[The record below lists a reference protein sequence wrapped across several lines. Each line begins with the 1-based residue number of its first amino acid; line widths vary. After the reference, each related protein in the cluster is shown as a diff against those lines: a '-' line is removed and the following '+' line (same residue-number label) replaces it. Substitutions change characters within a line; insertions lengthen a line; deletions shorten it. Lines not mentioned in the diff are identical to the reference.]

1 MFTNNGKHLP
11 QIEYY
16 YKGTI
21 YPFIGKLNLKELLI
35 VRNTWLN
42 YKSPILLKKAD
53 RDTHKSQ
60 LSCIEQCIRILFSEP
75 NPNPS
80 IQLLQKNDKTYK
92 PPICNKSST
101 KTSQDTALTVFDI
114 IKGYN
119 P

>member
-21 YPFIGKLNLKELLI
+21 YPFIGKLNLKELVV

-42 YKSPILLKKAD
+42 YSNPILLKKAD
-53 RDTHKSQ
+53 RDIHKRQ
-60 LSCIEQCIRILFSEP
+60 LCCIEQCIHILFSEP
-75 NPNPS
+75 NPNPA

-92 PPICNKSST
+92 PPICNHSST
-101 KTSQDTALTVFDI
+101 IASEDNSISVFDI
-114 IKGYN
+114 IKGYRS
-119 P
+119 